1 MDPTI
6 ASTMIGVLLTIAFGA
21 VVTAFT
27 WLRSDLDKLDKKFE
41 TRLERLEAKVDGLI
55 LGLTRKGLLDYP
67 GEGSGVD
74 D

>member
-1 MDPTI
+1 MDPTV
-6 ASTMIGVLLTIAFGA
+6 ASTIIGVLLTGA
-21 VVTAFT
+21 VVAVVAGFT

-67 GEGSGVD
+67 DSSGAD